1 MFTII
6 KEKVYLVE
14 KDEMFPVNVSI
25 EKGIQKVGQA
35 QDLPKGY
42 QVYTLREIQ
51 VKFNIDIEKPY
62 YFDKEKYEKE
72 LAEAKAK
79 KEAEER
85 ARMEEEIRAKIEEEI
100 RVEIAQEET
109 EKKAQGKT
117 QGAKTENKNQ

>member
-6 KEKVYLVE
+6 KDKVYLVE
-14 KDEMFPVNVSI
+14 KDKMFPINVSI

-35 QDLPKGY
+35 QDLPNGY
-42 QVYTLREIQ
+42 QIYTLREIQ
-51 VKFNIDIEKPY
+51 IKFNIDIEKPY

-79 KEAEER
+79 KETKER
-85 ARMEEEIRAKIEEEI
+85 AK
-100 RVEIAQEET
+100 IAQEET
-109 EKKAQGKT
+109 KKKAQGKA

>member
-1 MFTII
+1 MLTII
-6 KEKVYLVE
+6 KDKVYLVE
-14 KDEMFPVNVSI
+14 EDKMFPVNVSI

-72 LAEAKAK
+72 LAEAKTK

-100 RVEIAQEET
+100 RAKIAQEEA

-117 QGAKTENKNQ
+117 QGAKIENKNQ

>member
-6 KEKVYLVE
+6 KDKVYLIE
-14 KDEMFPVNVSI
+14 EDKMFPVNVSI
-25 EKGIQKVGQA
+25 ENGVQKVGQA
-35 QDLPKGY
+35 QDLPEGY
-42 QVYTLREIQ
+42 QIYTLREIQ
-51 VKFNIDIEKPY
+51 IKFNIDIEKPY

-85 ARMEEEIRAKIEEEI
+85 AKIEEEI
-100 RVEIAQEET
+100 RAEIAQEEA

>member
-6 KEKVYLVE
+6 QDKVYLVE
-14 KDEMFPVNVSI
+14 KDKMFPVNVSI
-25 EKGIQKVGQA
+25 ENGIQKVGQV

-51 VKFNIDIEKPY
+51 IKFNIDIEKPY
-62 YFDKEKYEKE
+62 YFNKEKYEKE

-85 ARMEEEIRAKIEEEI
+85 AKIEEEIRAKI
-100 RVEIAQEET
+100 AQEEA
-109 EKKAQGKT
+109 EKKAQEKT
-117 QGAKTENKNQ
+117 QETKKENKNQ

>member
-1 MFTII
+1 MFTMI
-6 KEKVYLVE
+6 KDKVYLVE
-14 KDEMFPVNVSI
+14 EDKMFPVNVSI

-72 LAEAKAK
+72 LAEAKTK
-79 KEAEER
+79 KEAEE
-85 ARMEEEIRAKIEEEI
+85 RAKIEEEI
-100 RVEIAQEET
+100 RVEIAQEEA

>member
-6 KEKVYLVE
+6 KDKVYLVE
-14 KDEMFPVNVSI
+14 EDKMFPVNVSI
-25 EKGIQKVGQA
+25 ESGVQKVGQA

-51 VKFNIDIEKPY
+51 IKFNIDIEKPY
-62 YFDKEKYEKE
+62 YFNKEKYEKE

-85 ARMEEEIRAKIEEEI
+85 AKIEEEV
-100 RVEIAQEET
+100 RTKIAQEEA
-109 EKKAQGKT
+109 EKKAQGKA
-117 QGAKTENKNQ
+117 QGAKAENKN

>member
-6 KEKVYLVE
+6 QDKVYLVE
-14 KDEMFPVNVSI
+14 KDKMFPVNVSI
-25 EKGIQKVGQA
+25 EKGVQKVGQA
-35 QDLPKGY
+35 KELPKGY

-51 VKFNIDIEKPY
+51 IKFNIDIEKPY

-85 ARMEEEIRAKIEEEI
+85 AKIEEEI
-100 RVEIAQEET
+100 RAEIAQEEA

-117 QGAKTENKNQ
+117 QGAKAENKN